1 MAQYK
6 HPDEEDRWWN
16 EKALAK
22 GLLTDTADVVGTAA
36 ALPFRT
42 SQEVGGGLLG
52 LLEGAAS
59 GLTLD
64 SEFPFVGYSGEEFSR
79 GMVRGGDRWQKGT
92 DMLSTEKHGGK
103 IGGETQGLVHKG
115 FEYADLPFQMFS
127 EGIESGALMLGAS
140 AGTADWAKDIAYW
153 TTSLAGPKGIHNAA
167 KMAKVPVAELA
178 RHLKIYRDGWYTSK
192 AGRPLQVGFA
202 MPTEAAMSRTVAA
215 WSPYYAALT
224 EAGLTPTA
232 SASIARATANIE
244 KTGKVSSSD
253 ARIIYNEVA
262 NQYGQLLLSGK
273 PIPQHLQ
280 AAARLV
286 FPGQAKVAV
295 AADGSIPNM
304 SAALSNTGFDI
315 SPEIA
320 DLITPVMRG
329 EYNWTPGTEVN
340 LLNKIESTASTGRMM
355 SGSLSRSGLSKR
367 VDLDGTNPNYKWM
380 EDDLVNPDW
389 PSYKTKGSE
398 KSHKAKLQESSFHA
412 MEAAWDSLMTKRSKW
427 GRYGQYGRGYRFTA
441 DDFIDEIK
449 NVNRKI
455 ADDYTADLAKWK
467 EAGGAYNRK
476 KVPRPQEPVFFSTPS
491 KGDGVTNIADNVVNV
506 KNADGSYT
514 SSGHVRFG
522 STAKTGD
529 YLLGTVRQTHILNP
543 ETGRMFNLAHDQ
555 LDLGSGWQGLENV
568 LRSKMPGGRVVSLTG
583 SNMSFSDKVL
593 SKHNLYSK
601 KSKGDPESSSFHHEE
616 LEMLGEGIAP
626 GKGRYGPKEEES
638 VKQMLALLFPL
649 QQTSAKARHYLTAA
663 DKILRRGASGHVQ
676 AEKERERKNNRMRN

>member
-42 SQEVGGGLLG
+42 AQEIGGGLLG
-52 LLEGAAS
+52 LIEGAVS

-64 SEFPFVGYSGEEFSR
+64 GVPDPVRGHFPSIGYSGEEFKQ
-79 GMVRGGDRWQKGT
+79 GLVRGSDRWRKGT

-103 IGGETQGLVHKG
+103 IGGETQELVHKG
-115 FEYADLPFQMFS
+115 FEYADLPFQMFG
-127 EGIESGALMLGAS
+127 EGAGEWAKVMGAS
-140 AGTADWAKDIAYW
+140 AGTADWVKDIAYW
-153 TTSLAGPKGIHNAA
+153 TTSLAGPKGMHNAA

-192 AGRPLQVGFA
+192 AGRPLQVGVA

-232 SASIARATANIE
+232 SASIARATASIE
-244 KTGKVSSSD
+244 KTGKVSTKD
-253 ARIIYNEVA
+253 ARTIYNEVA

-273 PIPQHLQ
+273 PIPPHLQ

-315 SPEIA
+315 SPEVA
-320 DLITPVMRG
+320 SLITPVMKG
-329 EYNWTPGTEVN
+329 EYDWTPGTEIN
-340 LLNKIESTASTGRMM
+340 LLNKIESGSSTGRMM
-355 SGSLSRSGLSKR
+355 SGSLSRSGLSKK
-367 VDLDGTNPNYKWM
+367 VDLDGDNPNYQWI

-412 MEAAWDSLMTKRSKW
+412 MEAAWDSLMTKRAN
-427 GRYGQYGRGYRFTA
+427 GEFGAMYRFTSN
-441 DDFIDEIK
+441 DFINE
-449 NVNRKI
+449 VGSLNRKI
-455 ADDYTADLAKWK
+455 ADDYTSALADWK
-467 EAGGAYNRK
+467 KAGGAYNRK
-476 KVPRPQEPVFFSTPS
+476 GVKRPAEPVFLATPS
-491 KGDGVTNIADNVVNV
+491 KGDGATNIADNVVNV

-555 LDLGSGWQGLENV
+555 LDLGSGVPIIESAI
-568 LRSKMPGGRVVSLTG
+568 RSRMPGGRVVSLTG
-583 SNMSFSDKVL
+583 SNMSFADDVL
-593 SKHNLYSK
+593 RKHNLHK
-601 KSKGDPESSSFHHEE
+601 EQGFDHKALADV
-616 LEMLGEGIAP
+616 GEGIAP
-626 GKGRYGPKEEES
+626 GKGKYGPGEEES
-638 VKQMLALLFPL
+638 VKQMLAILFPL
-649 QQTSAKARHYLTAA
+649 QQTTTKARHYAGPA